1 MNKPPAWFYVVA
13 GIALLWNF
21 AGLLA
26 VVGDLRLSAAD
37 LAALS
42 PEQQAVH
49 AARPLWSVV
58 GSVVAVAAG
67 TLGCVLLLVR
77 KHWAILL
84 FGLSLAGVVV
94 QDLGIFVVAGAAKTG
109 DLTPVVLQSL
119 VLFIALGLL
128 VFARRARARAWIA

>member
-1 MNKPPAWFYVVA
+1 MKKPPVWFYVVA
-13 GIALLWNF
+13 VVALLWNL

-26 VVGDLRLSAAD
+26 VVGDLQLSAAD
-37 LAALS
+37 VAALTS
-42 PEQQAVH
+42 EQQALH
-49 AARPLWSVV
+49 AARPLWSVI

-67 TLGCVLLLVR
+67 TLGCVLLLMR
-77 KHWAILL
+77 KRWSILL

-119 VLFIALGLL
+119 VLFIAVGLL
-128 VFARRARARAWIA
+128 VLARRADARAWLA